1 MPLVSFYTP
10 WKHHKTRGDSSGF
23 VKTLRIII
31 IFQSHISPPVICGS
45 LQKIF
50 RCPLPE
56 ISWSYLG
63 LMQMHGKCCFGWSS
77 YFNRALYLSPYKK
90 PQSHAPIP
98 HQSLYIYCQIHW
110 NWKQN
115 FYGIAFIFGHSNNA
129 LARKGERKSLKNES
143 VKQ

>member
-23 VKTLRIII
+23 VKTLRIIV

-63 LMQMHGKCCFGWSS
+63 LMRMYGNVVLVGQVISTGHYICPHIK
-77 YFNRALYLSPYKK
+77 
-90 PQSHAPIP
+90 SHNLM
-98 HQSLYIYCQIHW
+98 HQSRISPTMFTAKFIEIE
-110 NWKQN
+110 NN
-115 FYGIAFIFGHSNNA
+115 FYWIAFIFGHSNNA